1 MFIFE
6 ILNCKSSCFSNIT
19 GAIDLAFVDRADI
32 KQYIGPPSQPAIY
45 KVENKSKNKN
55 SRSSNRN
62 SGSRNRHSRSR
73 NRNSRSI

>member
-45 KVENKSKNKN
+45 KVYISDI
-55 SRSSNRN
+55 
-62 SGSRNRHSRSR
+62 
-73 NRNSRSI
+73 SILYPLVNQQYIR